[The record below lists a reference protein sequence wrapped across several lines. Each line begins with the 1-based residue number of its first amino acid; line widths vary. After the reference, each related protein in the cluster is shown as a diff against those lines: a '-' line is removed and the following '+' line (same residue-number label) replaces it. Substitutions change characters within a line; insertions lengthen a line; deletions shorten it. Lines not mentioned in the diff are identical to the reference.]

1 MTTQTIT
8 LADRPGALAGALEA
22 ILLKSADDGRPML
35 VASLAVDY
43 AAQAAPGATLS
54 LDAEV
59 DRATRSLVFVRA
71 LAKLDNGAV
80 AATAS
85 AVLRVVGV

>member
-1 MTTQTIT
+1 MTTETLT

-22 ILLKSADDGRPML
+22 ALLRVADDGRPMTI
-35 VASLAVDY
+35 ASLAVDY
-43 AAQAAPGATLS
+43 AAPAGASITV
-54 LDAEV
+54 DAGI
-59 DRATRSLVFVRA
+59 DRATRSLVFARA
-71 LAKLDNGAV
+71 EARNAAGAI